1 METHVQLF
9 GAAQLTSGASSI
21 KFLPDK
27 RFLLLAY
34 LAYRSDWVARD
45 HLAFLFWSDSDSQT
59 ARKNLRHLIS
69 RVRALDFVILESQD
83 EHLRW
88 LVNTDVTKFQVFLGQ
103 GAWEHAISL
112 YQGKLLEGIN
122 PDIRELED
130 WLSTEQENLH
140 SAYREALL
148 NYSQQL
154 EVQERFSEAQAL
166 LAKLFKQDVMAED
179 TIQAY
184 LRTALKSGQRNEALK
199 AFELFQTTL
208 FAELHLQPL
217 ESTKQLALAL
227 AQLSDAPERHHTN
240 TLTPKPEIAQAPKL
254 NNFPVL
260 NTSFV
265 GRDEKLSEIAAAI
278 NEPKIR
284 LLTLIGPGGIG
295 KTRLSVQVGE
305 DQYQH
310 FSSGATFVPLA
321 NLANTQNIVPAI
333 ASALNLSFTNNASLE
348 EQLKTFLRDKNMLLV
363 LDNLEHLIEGA
374 GIIFELLETCPMLKI
389 LTTSREALDFQ
400 NEYLIEVTGLRVPT
414 NEHDE
419 NLETYDAV
427 QLFVRLARR
436 VNPRFSLEPDTKP
449 YVARLCKMLYGSPL
463 AIELATSWLRLLNVQ
478 EVSTEIQKSLDFL
491 NVTQPDLPV
500 RHRSLRAVFEHS
512 WNLLTELEQTA
523 LKRLAVFKGGFRKDA
538 AEKITGV
545 GLRTLLTLVNKSL
558 LQQTATGR
566 IERHVMVS
574 EFSLE
579 KLTQDQFEYV
589 LQLEKHGLYY
599 FEFLENHAMGDA
611 NDQQY
616 IKEIDEDLENIRS
629 AWHWA
634 LINTRADQLMRSTD
648 LVVFYDRQARFEE
661 GSRLFKEAIDV
672 LNPDDVRHH
681 AALGKALVDTAWLYR
696 RLGKL
701 EARDYAEQAV
711 NILRQSSE
719 HPEILMKALNTLS
732 AFSIDAGES
741 QRTRIL
747 LTEALI
753 LAREQENI
761 QSQFNCLTN
770 LAALE
775 EDAGSFQYAKQLYE
789 EILNLQQKTNNPFG
803 IAMTLNNLG
812 RLGLVMLEL
821 EVASSHLSRALQLSE
836 QVNFDLLIPYLYSNL
851 SQTAYKQKDYGLAR
865 DLCLKAIS
873 IKENVDLKV
882 KATVYMT
889 LGRTETALGNMS
901 DARNYFQKSLEIVWK
916 IKELPIVMENLVG
929 LAELNFKLGKF
940 EKSFKLLNIVVQ
952 HPATEP
958 WFKKDAEELM
968 AVLKK
973 QKILMK
979 LYKPTHEQLI
989 DIIESILN

>member
-1 METHVQLF
+1 
-9 GAAQLTSGASSI
+9 
-21 KFLPDK
+21 
-27 RFLLLAY
+27 
-34 LAYRSDWVARD
+34 
-45 HLAFLFWSDSDSQT
+45 
-59 ARKNLRHLIS
+59 
-69 RVRALDFVILESQD
+69 
-83 EHLRW
+83 
-88 LVNTDVTKFQVFLGQ
+88 VNTDVTKFQVFLGQ

-227 AQLSDAPERHHTN
+227 AQLSDAPERHHTT
-240 TLTPKPEIAQAPKL
+240 TLTPNLETTQAPKL

-579 KLTQDQFEYV
+579 KLTQDQFEYAM
-589 LQLEKHGLYY
+589 QLEKHGLYY
-599 FEFLENHAMGDA
+599 FEFLENHAMGGA

-661 GSRLFKEAIDV
+661 GSRLFSQAIGV
-672 LNPDDVRHH
+672 LNPENPNHH
-681 AALGKALVDTAWLYR
+681 AGLGKALVDTAWLYR

-701 EARDYAEQAV
+701 EARDHAEQAV
-711 NILRQSSE
+711 KILRQSGE

-732 AFSIDAGES
+732 FFFTDSGNN
-741 QRTRIL
+741 QQTHL
-747 LTEALI
+747 LLEEALI
-753 LAREQENI
+753 LARAQGNTQAE
-761 QSQFNCLTN
+761 LTYLDN
-770 LAALE
+770 LAGLE
-775 EDAGSFQYAKQLYE
+775 EDAGSFENAKQIYE
-789 EILNLQQKTNNPFG
+789 EILNLQRKINNSFG
-803 IAMTLNNLG
+803 IVITLNNLG
-812 RLGLVMLEL
+812 RLNINICK
-821 EVASSHLSRALQLSE
+821 LQLANTYLLE
-836 QVNFDLLIPYLYSNL
+836 ALEIAEKINFHFVFPYIYSNL
-851 SQTAYKQKDYGLAR
+851 AQSAFKQNDYYRAR
-865 DLCLKAIS
+865 ELCLKVLLL
-873 IKENVDLKV
+873 KENIDSKV
-882 KATVYMT
+882 KSTVDIT
-889 LGRTETALGNMS
+889 LGRIETALGNLI
-901 DARNYFQKSLEIVWK
+901 DAKNHFQKSLEIVWR
-916 IKELPIVMENLVG
+916 IKELPIVMENLFC
-929 LAELNFKLGKF
+929 LAELNFKLGKLESVF
-940 EKSFKLLNIVVQ
+940 ELLNIVIQ

-958 WFKKDAEELM
+958 WFKQDAEMLLK
-968 AVLKK
+968 VLQK
-973 QKILMK
+973 QKIPIK
-979 LYKPTHEQLI
+979 LYKITHQQLV
-989 DIIESILN
+989 DTIESILN